1 MTRQTDRLAKA
12 LAEELL
18 RDAVFRGHLRA
29 LLQHAITRALDRV
42 HTAPRTPEASVAD
55 DLIPIK
61 PVARAL
67 NVHPATVRAMYKR
80 GDFPAPVD
88 LGARKILFHR
98 PALDAWYRARRGG
111 ANGARFPLD

>member
-42 HTAPRTPEASVAD
+42 HTAPPTPDAAPAD
-55 DLIPIK
+55 DLIPIRR
-61 PVARAL
+61 VARAL
-67 NVHPATVRAMYKR
+67 NLHPVTVRAMSKR
-80 GDFPAPVD
+80 GDFPPPVT
-88 LGARKILFHR
+88 LGARKILFQR
-98 PALDAWYRARRGG
+98 QALDAWYRTRRGDTD
-111 ANGARFPLD
+111 ARFPLD